1 MQKGKRNG
9 LVILVKPKSMGS
21 LGHAA
26 IAVGYG
32 LEDTVTDALCK
43 RIVEN
48 EMIPRFKQKD
58 FYGGIN
64 AAINVL
70 IDVTKG
76 KYTADQ
82 YSKRKDH
89 KSSKFAGFLVF
100 CFIILIILMI
110 FGKRNSDQND
120 SIGRSGSSIPFWL
133 LMGGLLGSSG
143 RSSGSG
149 WGDFSSGGGSFG
161 GFGGG
166 DFGGG
171 GASGSW

>member
-1 MQKGKRNG
+1 
-9 LVILVKPKSMGS
+9 
-21 LGHAA
+21 
-26 IAVGYG
+26 
-32 LEDTVTDALCK
+32 
-43 RIVEN
+43 
-48 EMIPRFKQKD
+48 MIPRFRQND
-58 FYGGIN
+58 FYGGID

-82 YSKRKDH
+82 YSKRRNP
-89 KSSKFAGFLVF
+89 KSSKFAGFLIF
-100 CFIILIILMI
+100 SFIILIIIMMV
-110 FGKRNSDQND
+110 GKKNTNQGH
-120 SIGRSGSSIPFWL
+120 SIGRSGSNIPFWL
-133 LMGGLLGSSG
+133 LMGGILGSSG